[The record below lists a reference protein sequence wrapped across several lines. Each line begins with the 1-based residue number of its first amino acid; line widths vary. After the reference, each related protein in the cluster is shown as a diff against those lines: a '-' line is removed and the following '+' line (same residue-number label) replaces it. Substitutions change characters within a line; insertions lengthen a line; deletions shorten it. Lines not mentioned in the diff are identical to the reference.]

1 MLELQFGLLRYGLR
15 VFKRRISAQA
25 DEDHCYDSATT
36 PFYQEYNI
44 KPLATNPAAFQQLM
58 NDESREAAAL
68 RSNWKAGRTWHSIDV
83 VATAEKTNM
92 ERTDLVRQIS
102 RWELNGWCEVKVSGV
117 RMRYRVL
124 KHLPELDEDIDELA
138 QKLFQQLHDREEADV
153 ARLRS
158 VAKFVRGGSCTLSF
172 LQISV
177 ALFRPAL

>member
-1 MLELQFGLLRYGLR
+1 
-15 VFKRRISAQA
+15 
-25 DEDHCYDSATT
+25 
-36 PFYQEYNI
+36 
-44 KPLATNPAAFQQLM
+44 M
-58 NDESREAAAL
+58 NDKSREAVAL
-68 RSNWKAGRTWHSIDV
+68 RANWKAGKTWHAIDV

-138 QKLFQQLHDREEADV
+138 QNLFKQLHNREEADV

-158 VAKFVRGGSCTLSF
+158 VAKYVRGGSCTLLLFALSSF
-172 LQISV
+172 DQLSY
-177 ALFRPAL
+177 